1 MPLTASSPHPL
12 SGSPQPSP
20 PAPGLRRTDPS
31 AAVAMK
37 AAEMTLR
44 AHQAQ
49 RQFDGWAEERVDALL
64 RDIAETISAA
74 SPVLAAEAVTETGIG
89 NVADKITK
97 KDPSS

>member
-1 MPLTASSPHPL
+1 
-12 SGSPQPSP
+12 
-20 PAPGLRRTDPS
+20 
-31 AAVAMK
+31 MK

-64 RDIAETISAA
+64 RDIAETISEA

-89 NVADKITK
+89 NVRTRSQE
-97 KDPSS
+97 DPSS

>member
-20 PAPGLRRTDPS
+20 PAPGLRRTNPS

-44 AHQAQ
+44 AHEAQ

-74 SPVLAAEAVTETGIG
+74 SPVLRRGGCDRNGHRQRGGQDHEDAVR
-89 NVADKITK
+89 
-97 KDPSS
+97 